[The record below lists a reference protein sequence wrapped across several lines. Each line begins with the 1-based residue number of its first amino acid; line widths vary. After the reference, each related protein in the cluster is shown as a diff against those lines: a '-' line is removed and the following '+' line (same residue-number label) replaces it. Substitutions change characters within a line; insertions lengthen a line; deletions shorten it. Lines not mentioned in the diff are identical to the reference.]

1 MKRIYLLSLS
11 LFPLVIFGL
20 DYQVRFLGLN
30 DPKALAAL
38 KDASELVNLQS
49 RPPASINAL
58 RYRVQSDLPKL
69 LEVLKAYS
77 YYDATISTKVTRE
90 LERVQVDL
98 FIHPGTQYTI
108 YDYQIFHADCE
119 DPVFSIPP
127 CSPISPSQ
135 LGLQVGRPAL
145 SVDIVNAEL
154 NLLTVLARCGHPL
167 AYIDKRKVEVD
178 MAEKVVKP
186 AVCVQEG
193 PVANFGPT
201 LIAGLE
207 SVHPRYVERRLAW
220 KEGELYNADL
230 VEETQR
236 RILKSNLFTSVLLNH
251 GEHLDPI
258 GELPMKVRLTEA
270 KHQTVNT
277 SLFFA
282 TVDGPGGS
290 ASWTHRNIRGMGEI
304 LSVYGEWSMFYW
316 LGSVSYSEPDFLR
329 LDQMYKV
336 WGEVSREDIY
346 PYLSHSY
353 SVAQRIE
360 RMADRQA
367 GGSIGME
374 LEYIDVSESATNGHY
389 ALFGV
394 PLLLKYN
401 ATDSDLNP
409 TEKYSIVYQITP
421 YQSLLHAGQQFVK
434 QRLTGCFYLPLD
446 QKKVFV
452 LALRVQLGSIAGTQ
466 RENVPLPKLFLGG
479 SLDDLRGYKYMTV
492 SPRKHTP
499 PHPNRPLGGR
509 SAIFASLEARFR
521 VTSNIGIVPFF
532 DMGTVTSQEVPEVHA
547 KWYKSVG
554 AGLRYFA
561 FFGPLRF
568 DVAVPLNRRTKFG
581 HKHIYLDPV
590 LQFYASV
597 GQTF

>member
-1 MKRIYLLSLS
+1 MLRVYLLSLS
-11 LFPLVIFGL
+11 LLPLAVFGL

-30 DPKALAAL
+30 DSKTLTAL
-38 KDASELVNLQS
+38 KDASELISLQD

-69 LEVLKAYS
+69 LEVLKANS

-90 LERVQVDL
+90 ADRAQVEL
-98 FIHPGTQYTI
+98 FIHPGAQYTI
-108 YDYQIFHADCE
+108 HDYQIFHADCE
-119 DPVFSIPP
+119 EPVFSIPP
-127 CSPISPSQ
+127 CPPILPSQ
-135 LGLQVGRPAL
+135 LGLEVGKPAL
-145 SVDIVNAEL
+145 SVDIINAEL
-154 NLLTVLARCGHPL
+154 NLLNVLARCGHPL
-167 AYIDKRKVEVD
+167 AYIDKRRVEVD
-178 MAEKVVKP
+178 MTEKVVKP

-201 LIAGLE
+201 HILGLE

-220 KEGELYNADL
+220 KEGELYNSDF

-236 RILKSNLFTSVLLNH
+236 QLLKSNLFTSVLLNH

-258 GELPMKVRLTEA
+258 GELPMKVRLTES
-270 KHQTVNT
+270 KHQSVNT

-290 ASWTHRNIRGMGEI
+290 AGWTHRNIRGMGEI
-304 LSVYGEWSMFYW
+304 LSVYGEWSMLYW
-316 LGSVSYSEPDFLR
+316 IGSVSYALPDFLR
-329 LDQMYKV
+329 LDQTYKV

-346 PYLSHSY
+346 AYLSHSY
-353 SVAQRIE
+353 SVSQRIE
-360 RMADRQA
+360 RMADRHR
-367 GGSIGME
+367 GGSIGLE
-374 LEYIDVSESATNGHY
+374 LEYIDIAKSASDGHY
-389 ALFGV
+389 ALLGI
-394 PLLLKYN
+394 PLLIKYN

-409 TEKYSIVYQITP
+409 TEKYSIVYQATP

-434 QRLTGCFYLPLD
+434 QRLTSCFYFPVD
-446 QKKVFV
+446 RKKALV
-452 LALRVQLGSIAGTQ
+452 LALRTQIGSIAGTQ
-466 RENVPLPKLFLGG
+466 RENVPLTKLFLGG

-492 SPRKHTP
+492 SPRKHTSP
-499 PHPNRPLGGR
+499 DRNKPLGGR
-509 SAIFASLEARFR
+509 SAIFATLEARFR
-521 VTSNIGIVPFF
+521 LTSSIGLVPFF
-532 DMGTVTSQEVPEVHA
+532 DMGAVTNHQVPELHT
-547 KWYKSVG
+547 KWYKSLG
-554 AGLRYFA
+554 MGLRYFA